1 MSENIVFSAEEF
13 ADYWESFSNDL
24 DLGIN
29 FMAER
34 VVSQEGRDLLS
45 ETVSTLA
52 VRHGVS
58 SSKVKTFRS
67 ALRKACEKAGV
78 EDVWTPKKV
87 QGTGTKKN
95 PTPAMVLA
103 PSKRQSAPKKGN
115 PTAAFER
122 VLRRYVDDYGVSDYS
137 RTEFDQFFFD
147 ACRSVGLS

>member
-45 ETVSTLA
+45 ETASTLA

-58 SSKVKTFRS
+58 SDKVKTFRS

-87 QGTGTKKN
+87 KGTGTKAN
-95 PTPAMVLA
+95 PIPYMVLS
-103 PSKRQSAPKKGN
+103 PSKRQQQPRKAN
-115 PTAAFER
+115 PTRAFEK
-122 VLRRYVDDYGVSDYS
+122 VLRRYIDDSGNSDFS
-137 RTEFDQFFFD
+137 REDLEEMFSD
-147 ACRSVGLS
+147 ALSNVGYL